1 MSIKRYFMIIMIVFT
16 LTLISFML
24 ITVSFLFDEFS
35 WRILYQQKILS
46 IPSGIFLMIVSLLL
60 AVITGA
66 FMGITLVQQL
76 EKIHFTIKKMVSGLP
91 ADDNEQTII
100 TFQEL
105 QRMNIQLKQLR
116 KTIKRQAE
124 KAQQMTNLSREQEE
138 KIQKATLTKERNRL
152 ARELHDSV
160 SQQLFAA
167 SMMLSAV
174 NENKTYSA
182 EQARQLQLI
191 EEMVVQAQSE
201 MRGLLLQL
209 RPVQLKGMKLVEGVE
224 NLLAELSAKQP
235 LNIFWKIDDI
245 SLKKGV
251 EHHLFRIIQ
260 ESISNTLRHARAS
273 SLEVY
278 LLKKDGL
285 VFLKIIDDG
294 VGFQMNEERFGSY
307 GLKSIKERVDEIG
320 GHLKIISFPN
330 RGTSIEVKVPILDEG
345 V

>member
-1 MSIKRYFMIIMIVFT
+1 MAHSLSAKNSFHPIRYLFNDRLPAPCRNNWSIYGYYACPAAR
-16 LTLISFML
+16 
-24 ITVSFLFDEFS
+24 
-35 WRILYQQKILS
+35 
-46 IPSGIFLMIVSLLL
+46 
-60 AVITGA
+60 
-66 FMGITLVQQL
+66 
-76 EKIHFTIKKMVSGLP
+76 KIHFTIKKMVSGLP

-138 KIQKATLTKERNRL
+138 KIQKATLIKERNRL

-307 GLKSIKERVDEIG
+307 GLRTG
-320 GHLKIISFPN
+320 
-330 RGTSIEVKVPILDEG
+330 
-345 V
+345 